1 MQVFA
6 EGEGSSR
13 VVWIADPLPNE
24 AADTIRGMIEQG
36 MALMKKTLEK

>member
-6 EGEGSSR
+6 HGEHGSR
-13 VVWIADPLPNE
+13 VVWIADVLPNE

-36 MALMKKTLEK
+36 TAVMKKTLER